1 MRVIENQWMDT
12 WTKIGRLG
20 KGEPPYTVM
29 AKPML
34 VQLLVVKMWDLYGW
48 DGLEIGWE

>member
-1 MRVIENQWMDT
+1 MDGLLD
-12 WTKIGRLG
+12 KDLKEG

-34 VQLLVVKMWDLYGW
+34 VKMWDLYGW
-48 DGLEIGWE
+48 EGLEIGWE

>member
-1 MRVIENQWMDT
+1 MDGLLDEDL
-12 WTKIGRLG
+12 KEG

-34 VQLLVVKMWDLYGW
+34 VQLPVVKMWDLYGW
-48 DGLEIGWE
+48 EGLEIGWE